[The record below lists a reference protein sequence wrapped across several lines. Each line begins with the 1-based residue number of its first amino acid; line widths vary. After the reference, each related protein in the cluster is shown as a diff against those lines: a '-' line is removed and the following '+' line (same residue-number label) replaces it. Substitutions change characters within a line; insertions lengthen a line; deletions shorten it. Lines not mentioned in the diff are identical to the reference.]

1 MIDKMLGERLVG
13 ESLRLQAGPRVAA
26 PNLRILPESC
36 GLEIH
41 VFYSKWLHP
50 VEIEMRLDVGEVGEP
65 GQEGRLLSPF
75 AKIYVASRLRFQPL
89 RHRHLTVVILA
100 TRILITRIGSH
111 IMCSRIGRI
120 IAIRGGR
127 GSE

>member
-13 ESLRLQAGPRVAA
+13 ESLCLQAGPRVAA
-26 PNLRILPESC
+26 TNLRILPESC

-65 GQEGRLLSPF
+65 GQEGPLLSHYV
-75 AKIYVASRLRFQPL
+75 KIDFDSR
-89 RHRHLTVVILA
+89 
-100 TRILITRIGSH
+100 
-111 IMCSRIGRI
+111 
-120 IAIRGGR
+120 
-127 GSE
+127 